1 MNEQIQEIRYQ
12 VGEAWK
18 GTYNAATVYGNAAVV
33 QDPTGLSVYRSL
45 KSGNTGH
52 PLTDQQWWFCIIDM
66 SSIKAEADH
75 LIEIDTQMTEHEAER
90 VENEETRISHENAR
104 INAENARISAEQ
116 VRANAESAR
125 VQAEQN
131 RVTQENLRIN
141 QEQARM
147 GAEQQRVAKEQQRVS
162 QEASRVAAET
172 QRQLNENNREA
183 VFAEDHAVAVAD
195 HEQADQDHTR
205 AESDHETAVSDHTK
219 AGNDHTRAGQ
229 DHTQATEDH
238 ARAESDHTTAASDH
252 TQAGQDH
259 TRAGQDHTQA
269 GSDHTRA
276 EEDHTASA
284 AATEA
289 ATAAAAGA
297 NALQENLENGVVV
310 PALAGNLESWAD
322 NNVPV
327 ENNFDTTVRTTAGDD
342 PINSDDGGVVK
353 SIVPITDFKCTGLL
367 ATAENQL
374 RLKTNGGGAVA
385 VGAGWYFPV
394 PKLTLGTFGTTDE
407 NNGLLLVDN
416 TGANIQNATVY
427 FKALANGVPTSVT
440 DGTQLTPQTV
450 TYGDK
455 TYKVY
460 TTSGPGYI
468 IVSGITYANTCA
480 RIAWED
486 WYDKFVSPTDPND
499 VGGSINLAPLF
510 AAAPNGTGKFLVCGN
525 AYTYGE
531 RISATQWK
539 ITDPI
544 GRIVSPSW
552 TDTPDEVEEGE
563 TQTYTHTLIISD
575 VAAGSTVMIE
585 GSSQAL
591 SLNETTVSY
600 TDTNATAITG
610 AVRYEKAVAATA
622 TVNLASAYT
631 LNDVGVEMK
640 EGVEGTANF
649 VCEYSQNIADSLAM
663 APPRLNDL
671 RHTSAAVSLGYG
683 VCTTGTY
690 DAAKT
695 VNIPHFML
703 LDNGT
708 INVLF
713 TTPINTE
720 NATLNV
726 SLTGAKPIRIL
737 GQNLPAGV
745 IKAETYA
752 TLAYDGTAWNIVNL
766 FCPDASFDP
775 AALVVDMGLPS
786 GVKWA
791 SRDIDLT
798 KPGGFCETPFTY
810 EKSFFSWGNID
821 GHNPSSVSAFDYNWG
836 GVNETEPYYEG
847 QPYGSTPGNTL
858 AGNIAVGEDFD
869 AARAN
874 LGAPWRMPTN
884 AEYGEL
890 FANIKYINADGTEVD
905 TTKADKRVTVNGIV
919 GLYIESKIN
928 GARLFFSCSGYGGG
942 RSWYNRGSGGY
953 YWSSAWSSARYAR
966 VLVFYSGGVFP
977 QSNSYRYYG
986 FAVRPVQ

>member
-18 GTYNAATVYGNAAVV
+18 GTYNAATVYGNANVV
-33 QDPTGLSVYRSL
+33 QDHTGLSVYRSL
-45 KSGNTGH
+45 KSGNVGH
-52 PLTDQQWWFCIIDM
+52 ALTDPQWWFRIIDL
-66 SSIKAEADH
+66 SDIKAEADH
-75 LIEIDTQMTEHEAER
+75 LIEIDAQMTEHEAVR
-90 VENEETRISHENAR
+90 VSAENERISHENAR
-104 INAENARISAEQ
+104 INAENARISAENA
-116 VRANAESAR
+116 RANAESAR

-147 GAEQQRVAKEQQRVS
+147 GAEQQRVTREQQRVN

-172 QRQLNENNREA
+172 QRQLNENDRQA
-183 VFAEDHAVAVAD
+183 IFAEDHAVAVAD

-205 AESDHETAVSDHTK
+205 AESDHTTAEGDHTQ
-219 AGNDHTRAGQ
+219 AGSDHTRAGQ
-229 DHTQATEDH
+229 DHTQAGQDH
-238 ARAESDHTTAASDH
+238 TRAESDHTTAASDH
-252 TQAGQDH
+252 TQAGSDH

-289 ATAAAAGA
+289 ANEAAAGA
-297 NALQENLENGVVV
+297 NALQTKLENGDVV
-310 PALAGNLESWAD
+310 PALAGNLESWED
-322 NNVPV
+322 KNVPV

-342 PINSDDGGVVK
+342 PINSDDGGIVK
-353 SIVPITDFKCTGLL
+353 SIVPVTDFKCTGLL

-374 RLKTNGGGAVA
+374 RLKSNGGGAVA

-450 TYGDK
+450 NYGDK

-460 TTSGPGYI
+460 TTSGPGYL

-510 AAAPNGTGKFLVCGN
+510 AAVPNGTGKFLVCGN

-544 GRIVSPSW
+544 GRIASPAW
-552 TDTPDEVEEGE
+552 TNTPDEVAEGE

-585 GSSQAL
+585 GSAQAL

-683 VCTTGTY
+683 ICTTGTY

-720 NATLNV
+720 NSTLNV

-752 TLAYDGTAWNIVNL
+752 TLAYDGTAWNIVNI

-798 KPGGFCETPFTY
+798 KPGGFCDTPFIY

-836 GVNETEPYYEG
+836 GVNQAEPWYDG
-847 QPYGSTPGNTL
+847 QVYGSTPGNTL
-858 AGNIAVGEDFD
+858 NGNIAVGEDFD

-874 LGAPWRMPTN
+874 LGAPWRMPTS
-884 AEYGEL
+884 AEFAEL

-905 TTKADKRVTVNGIV
+905 TTKADKRVSVNGV
-919 GLYIESKIN
+919 MGLYIESTIN
-928 GARLFFSCSGYGGG
+928 GARLFFSCSGLGYG
-942 RSWYNRGSGGY
+942 RSWSNRGSNGL
-953 YWSSAWSSARYAR
+953 YWSSAWLSARSAR
-966 VLVFYSGGVFP
+966 NLRFNSGGVYP
-977 QSNSYRYYG
+977 QFNDYRYVG
-986 FAVRPVQ
+986 FALRPVQ

>member
-1 MNEQIQEIRYQ
+1 MANEIQELKFQ

-18 GTYNAATVYGNAAVV
+18 GVYSSSTAYGLANVV
-33 QDPTGLSVYRSL
+33 QDATGLSIYRSL
-45 KSGNTGH
+45 KSGNVGH
-52 PLTDQQWWFCIIDM
+52 PVSDRTWWFCIIDM
-66 SSIKAEADH
+66 SSIKAESDRIKALNDAITRDEA
-75 LIEIDTQMTEHEAER
+75 LRVAAEELRQQHEQ
-90 VENEETRISHENAR
+90 AR
-104 INAENARISAEQ
+104 INAETQRDEAEQARITAEQGRVSAESA
-116 VRANAESAR
+116 RATAEQNRITAEQGRVSAESAR
-125 VQAEQN
+125 VTA
-131 RVTQENLRIN
+131 
-141 QEQARM
+141 EQARVLAETLRANSEDARAAAEINRNA
-147 GAEQQRVAKEQQRVS
+147 AEQQRIANEQTRIAQEQQRETKEAERQQTFVQS
-162 QEASRVAAET
+162 QAARQEAY
-172 QRQLNENNREA
+172 
-183 VFAEDHAVAVAD
+183 
-195 HEQADQDHTR
+195 EQAEAAR
-205 AESDHETAVSDHTK
+205 
-219 AGNDHTRAGQ
+219 
-229 DHTQATEDH
+229 QATFEHNEEERD
-238 ARAESDHTTAASDH
+238 AE
-252 TQAGQDH
+252 
-259 TRAGQDHTQA
+259 
-269 GSDHTRA
+269 
-276 EEDHTASA
+276 A
-284 AATEA
+284 AA
-289 ATAAAAGA
+289 
-297 NALQENLENGVVV
+297 LQTKLENGDVV

-327 ENNFDTTVRTTAGDD
+327 ENNFDAVIRTTAGDD

-374 RLKTNGGGAVA
+374 RLKMNGGGAVA

-416 TGANIQNATVY
+416 EGNNIQNATVY
-427 FKALANGVPTSVT
+427 FKALASGVPTSVT

-460 TTSGPGYI
+460 TTSGPGYL

-510 AAAPNGTGKFLVCGN
+510 AATPNGTGKFLVCGN

-544 GRIVSPSW
+544 GRISSPAW
-552 TDTPDEVEEGE
+552 TDTTDEVAEGE

-585 GSSQAL
+585 GSAQAL

-631 LNDVGVEMK
+631 LNDVGIEMK

-683 VCTTGTY
+683 ICTTGTY

-720 NATLNV
+720 NSTLNV
-726 SLTGAKPIRIL
+726 SLTGEKPIRIL

-752 TLAYDGTAWNIVNL
+752 TLAYDGTAWNIVNI

-775 AALVVDMGLPS
+775 AALLVDMGLPS

-798 KPGGFCETPFTY
+798 KPGGFCETPFVY

-836 GVNETEPYYEG
+836 GVNQAEPWYDG
-847 QPYGSTPGNTL
+847 QVYGSTPGNTL
-858 AGNIAVGEDFD
+858 TGNIAVGEDFD

-874 LGAPWRMPTN
+874 LGAPWHMPTS
-884 AEYGEL
+884 AESAEL
-890 FANIKYINADGTEVD
+890 FANIRYINADGTEVD
-905 TTKADKRVTVNGIV
+905 TTKTDKRVTVNGV
-919 GLYIESKIN
+919 MGLYIESRIN
-928 GARLFFSCSGYGGG
+928 GARLFFSCSGYGYG
-942 RSWYNRGSGGY
+942 RSWYNRGSRGF
-953 YWSSAWSSARYAR
+953 YWSSTWNSSRHART
-966 VLVFYSGGVFP
+966 LVFDSGGVYP
-977 QSNSYRYYG
+977 QYYDNRYYG
-986 FAVRPVQ
+986 FALRPVQ

>member
-1 MNEQIQEIRYQ
+1 MDIQEIRYQ

-52 PLTDQQWWFCIIDM
+52 PLTDPQWWFRIIDM
-66 SSIKAEADH
+66 SSIKAEADR
-75 LIEIDTQMTEHEAER
+75 LINLDTQMTEHEAAR
-90 VENEETRISHENAR
+90 VNAEEQRISHENARVNAENAR
-104 INAENARISAEQ
+104 INAENA
-116 VRANAESAR
+116 RANAESAR

-147 GAEQQRVAKEQQRVS
+147 GAEQQRVAREQQRVS

-172 QRQLNENNREA
+172 QRQLNENDRQG

-195 HEQADQDHTR
+195 HQQAEQDHTR
-205 AESDHETAVSDHTK
+205 AESDHETAVSDHGQMTELVERADADHTQ
-219 AGNDHTRAGQ
+219 AGSDHTRAE
-229 DHTQATEDH
+229 A
-238 ARAESDHTTAASDH
+238 DHTTAASDH
-252 TQAGQDH
+252 TQAGSDH

-276 EEDHTASA
+276 ESDHTASA

-289 ATAAAAGA
+289 ANAAAAAA
-297 NALQENLENGVVV
+297 NALQENLENGDVV
-310 PALAGNLESWAD
+310 PALAGNLEAWED

-342 PINSDDGGVVK
+342 PINSDDGGIVK
-353 SIVPITDFKCTGLL
+353 SIIPITDFKCTGLL

-374 RLKTNGGGAVA
+374 RLKSNGGGAVA

-544 GRIVSPSW
+544 GRIASPAW

-585 GSSQAL
+585 GSAQAL

-683 VCTTGTY
+683 ICTTGTY

-720 NATLNV
+720 NSTLNV

-745 IKAETYA
+745 VKAQTYA
-752 TLAYDGTAWNIVNL
+752 TLVYDGTAWNIVNL
-766 FCPDASFDP
+766 FCPDAQFDP

-791 SRDIDLT
+791 ARDIDLT
-798 KPGGFCETPFTY
+798 KPGGFCETPFIY

-821 GHNPSSVSAFDYNWG
+821 GHNPSSASAFAYDWG
-836 GVNETEPYYEG
+836 GVNQAEPWYDG

-858 AGNIAVGEDFD
+858 TGNIAVGEDFD

-874 LGAPWRMPTN
+874 LGAPWRMPTS
-884 AEYGEL
+884 AEFAEL
-890 FANIKYINADGTEVD
+890 FANIIYIDANGDEVD
-905 TTKADKRVTVNGIV
+905 TTKTDKRVSVNGV
-919 GLYIESKIN
+919 MGLYLESKIN
-928 GARLFFSCSGYGGG
+928 GARLFFSCSGYGNG
-942 RSWYNRGSGGY
+942 RSWYSRGSSGY
-953 YWSSAWSSARYAR
+953 YWSSTWDSSRYAR
-966 VLVFYSGGVFP
+966 DLYFYSGGVYP
-977 QSNSYRYYG
+977 QSSSNRYYG
-986 FAVRPVQ
+986 FALRPVQ

>member
-1 MNEQIQEIRYQ
+1 MANEIQELKFQ

-18 GTYNAATVYGNAAVV
+18 GVYSSSTAYGLANVV
-33 QDPTGLSVYRSL
+33 QDATGLSIYRSL
-45 KSGNTGH
+45 KSGNVGH
-52 PLTDQQWWFCIIDM
+52 PVTDTAWWFCIIDL
-66 SSIKAEADH
+66 SSIKAESDRIAALNQTIAQDEALRVAAEELRQQH
-75 LIEIDTQMTEHEAER
+75 EQARIAAETQRNEAEQ
-90 VENEETRISHENAR
+90 AR
-104 INAENARISAEQ
+104 INAEQQRETKETQRNTAEQ
-116 VRANAESAR
+116 QRITAEQGRVSAESAR
-125 VQAEQN
+125 VQAEQARVLAETLRANAEDARAAAEIN
-131 RVTQENLRIN
+131 RN
-141 QEQARM
+141 A
-147 GAEQQRVAKEQQRVS
+147 AEQQRIANEQTRQQQESERQTIFQQS
-162 QEASRVAAET
+162 QAARQEAY
-172 QRQLNENNREA
+172 
-183 VFAEDHAVAVAD
+183 
-195 HEQADQDHTR
+195 EQAEAAR
-205 AESDHETAVSDHTK
+205 
-219 AGNDHTRAGQ
+219 
-229 DHTQATEDH
+229 QATFEENE
-238 ARAESDHTTAASDH
+238 AERD
-252 TQAGQDH
+252 
-259 TRAGQDHTQA
+259 
-269 GSDHTRA
+269 A
-276 EEDHTASA
+276 EA
-284 AATEA
+284 AA
-289 ATAAAAGA
+289 
-297 NALQENLENGVVV
+297 LQTKLEDGDVV

-353 SIVPITDFKCTGLL
+353 SIVPVTDFKCTGLL

-374 RLKTNGGGAVA
+374 RLKSNGGGAVA

-427 FKALANGVPTSVT
+427 FKALSSGVPTTVI

-544 GRIVSPSW
+544 GRIASPAW

-585 GSSQAL
+585 GSAQAL

-720 NATLNV
+720 NSTLNV

-798 KPGGFCETPFTY
+798 KPGGFCETPFIY

-836 GVNETEPYYEG
+836 GVNQAEPWYDG

-858 AGNIAVGEDFD
+858 TGNIAVGEDFD

-884 AEYGEL
+884 AEFEEL

-905 TTKADKRVTVNGIV
+905 TTKTDKRVNVNGV
-919 GLYIESKIN
+919 MGLYLESRIN

-942 RSWYNRGSGGY
+942 RSWSGRGARGY
-953 YWSSAWSSARYAR
+953 YWSSTWVSARSARY
-966 VLVFYSGGVFP
+966 LNFSSGGVNP
-977 QSNSYRYYG
+977 ASVSNRYGG

>member
-1 MNEQIQEIRYQ
+1 MANEIQELKFQ

-18 GTYNAATVYGNAAVV
+18 GVYSSSTAYGLANVV
-33 QDPTGLSVYRSL
+33 QDATGLSIYRSL
-45 KSGNTGH
+45 KSGNVGH
-52 PLTDQQWWFCIIDM
+52 PVSDRTWWFCIIDM
-66 SSIKAEADH
+66 SSIKAESDRITALNQSIAQDEA
-75 LIEIDTQMTEHEAER
+75 LRKAAEELRQQKETQREAAETQHNEAEQ
-90 VENEETRISHENAR
+90 
-104 INAENARISAEQ
+104 ARISAEQ
-116 VRANAESAR
+116 QRVSAEQQRASQEQQRITAEQGRVSAESAR
-125 VQAEQN
+125 VQAEQARVLAETLRANAEDARAAAEIN
-131 RVTQENLRIN
+131 RN
-141 QEQARM
+141 A
-147 GAEQQRVAKEQQRVS
+147 AEQQRIANEQTRISQEQQRETKEAERQQIFVQS
-162 QEASRVAAET
+162 QAARQEAY
-172 QRQLNENNREA
+172 
-183 VFAEDHAVAVAD
+183 
-195 HEQADQDHTR
+195 EQAEAAR
-205 AESDHETAVSDHTK
+205 
-219 AGNDHTRAGQ
+219 
-229 DHTQATEDH
+229 QATFEHNEQERD
-238 ARAESDHTTAASDH
+238 AE
-252 TQAGQDH
+252 
-259 TRAGQDHTQA
+259 
-269 GSDHTRA
+269 
-276 EEDHTASA
+276 A
-284 AATEA
+284 AA
-289 ATAAAAGA
+289 
-297 NALQENLENGVVV
+297 LQTKLESGEVV

-327 ENNFDTTVRTTAGDD
+327 ENNFDDVIRTTAGDD

-374 RLKTNGGGAVA
+374 RLLSNGGGAVA
-385 VGAGWYFPV
+385 VGDGWYFPV

-427 FKALANGVPTSVT
+427 FKALASGVPTSVT

-510 AAAPNGTGKFLVCGN
+510 AAAPNGTGKFLICGN

-531 RISATQWK
+531 RISTTQWK

-544 GRIVSPSW
+544 GRIASPAW

-585 GSSQAL
+585 GSAQAL

-708 INVLF
+708 VNVLF

-720 NATLNV
+720 NSTLNV

-745 IKAETYA
+745 IKAETCA

-766 FCPDASFDP
+766 FCPDAQFDP

-791 SRDIDLT
+791 ARDIDIT

-810 EKSFFSWGNID
+810 MKSFFSWGNID
-821 GHNPSSVSAFDYNWG
+821 GHNPSSVSAFDYKWG
-836 GVNETEPYYEG
+836 GVNQAEPWYDG

-858 AGNIAVGEDFD
+858 TGNIAVGEDFD

-874 LGAPWRMPTN
+874 LGSPWRMPTS
-884 AEYGEL
+884 AEFAEL
-890 FANIKYINADGTEVD
+890 FANIRYINADGTEVD
-905 TTKADKRVTVNGIV
+905 TTKTDKRVAVNGV
-919 GLYIESKIN
+919 MGLYIESRIN
-928 GARLFFSCSGYGGG
+928 GARLFFSCSGYGDG
-942 RSWYNRGSGGY
+942 RSWSSRGSSGN
-953 YWSSAWSSARYAR
+953 YWSSTFYSARNAR
-966 VLVFYSGGVFP
+966 RLLFYSGGVSP
-977 QSNSYRYYG
+977 QGGNYRYNG
-986 FAVRPVQ
+986 FALRPVQ

>member
-1 MNEQIQEIRYQ
+1 MENEIQELKFQ

-18 GTYNAATVYGNAAVV
+18 GVYSSSTAYGLANVV
-33 QDPTGLSVYRSL
+33 QDATGLSIYRSL
-45 KSGNTGH
+45 KSGNVGH
-52 PLTDQQWWFCIIDM
+52 PVSDRTWWFCIIDM
-66 SSIKAEADH
+66 SSIKSESDRIAALNQAIAQDEALRKAAEE
-75 LIEIDTQMTEHEAER
+75 LRQQHEAQ
-90 VENEETRISHENAR
+90 RISAETQRNEAEQAR
-104 INAENARISAEQ
+104 INAEQAR
-116 VRANAESAR
+116 VNAESAR
-125 VQAEQN
+125 A
-131 RVTQENLRIN
+131 T
-141 QEQARM
+141 
-147 GAEQQRVAKEQQRVS
+147 AEQQRITAEQGRVSAESARVTAEQARVLAETLRANAEDARAAAEINRNAAEQQRIANEQTRIS
-162 QEASRVAAET
+162 QEQQRETKEAERQQTFVQSQAA
-172 QRQLNENNREA
+172 RQEAYEQAEAARNATFNE
-183 VFAEDHAVAVAD
+183 
-195 HEQADQDHTR
+195 HEQQRD
-205 AESDHETAVSDHTK
+205 AE
-219 AGNDHTRAGQ
+219 
-229 DHTQATEDH
+229 
-238 ARAESDHTTAASDH
+238 
-252 TQAGQDH
+252 
-259 TRAGQDHTQA
+259 
-269 GSDHTRA
+269 
-276 EEDHTASA
+276 A
-284 AATEA
+284 AA
-289 ATAAAAGA
+289 
-297 NALQENLENGVVV
+297 LQTKLENGDVV

-342 PINSDDGGVVK
+342 PINSDDGGVLK

-374 RLKTNGGGAVA
+374 RLKTDGGGAVA

-544 GRIVSPSW
+544 GRIASPSW

-585 GSSQAL
+585 GSAQTL

-600 TDTNATAITG
+600 TDTNGTAITG

-671 RHTSAAVSLGYG
+671 RHTSAAVSLGFG
-683 VCTTGTY
+683 ICTTGTY
-690 DAAKT
+690 DSAKT

-703 LDNGT
+703 LENGT

-752 TLAYDGTAWNIVNL
+752 TLAYDGVAWNIVNL

-775 AALVVDMGLPS
+775 AALLVDMGLPS
-786 GVKWA
+786 GTKWA
-791 SRDIDLT
+791 ARDIDLT

-810 EKSFFSWGNID
+810 MKSFFSWGNID

-836 GVNETEPYYEG
+836 GVNEQEPYYEG
-847 QPYGSTPGNTL
+847 QVYGSTPGNTL
-858 AGNIAVGEDFD
+858 TGNIAVGEDYD

-884 AEYGEL
+884 TEYSEL

-905 TTKADKRVTVNGIV
+905 TTKTDKRVTVNGV
-919 GLYIESKIN
+919 MGLYLESRIN
-928 GARLFFSCSGYGGG
+928 GARLFFSCSGYGNG
-942 RSWYNRGSGGY
+942 RTWLNRGARGY
-953 YWSSAWSSARYAR
+953 YWSSSWFSARYAR
-966 VLVFYSGGVFP
+966 SLGFYSGGVSP
-977 QSNSYRYYG
+977 QGSGNRYNG
-986 FAVRPVQ
+986 FALRPVQ

>member
-1 MNEQIQEIRYQ
+1 MADNIQELKFQ

-18 GTYNAATVYGNAAVV
+18 GVYSSSTAYGLANVV
-33 QDPTGLSVYRSL
+33 QDATGLSIYRSL
-45 KSGNTGH
+45 KSGNVGH
-52 PLTDQQWWFCIIDM
+52 PVSDRTWWFCIIDL
-66 SSIKAEADH
+66 SSIKEESDRIAALNQAIAQDEALRVAAEE
-75 LIEIDTQMTEHEAER
+75 LRQQHEAER
-90 VENEETRISHENAR
+90 VAAETQRNE
-104 INAENARISAEQ
+104 AEQARISAEQ
-116 VRANAESAR
+116 ARVNAESARATAEQQRITAEQGRVSAESAR
-125 VQAEQN
+125 VQAEQARVLAETLRANAEDTRAANEQN
-131 RVTQENLRIN
+131 RV
-141 QEQARM
+141 A
-147 GAEQQRVAKEQQRVS
+147 AEQQRIANEQTRIS
-162 QEASRVAAET
+162 QEQVRQQSEAERQQIFVQSQAA
-172 QRQLNENNREA
+172 RQEA
-183 VFAEDHAVAVAD
+183 YIQAEAA
-195 HEQADQDHTR
+195 R
-205 AESDHETAVSDHTK
+205 
-219 AGNDHTRAGQ
+219 
-229 DHTQATEDH
+229 QATFEHNEQERD
-238 ARAESDHTTAASDH
+238 AE
-252 TQAGQDH
+252 
-259 TRAGQDHTQA
+259 
-269 GSDHTRA
+269 
-276 EEDHTASA
+276 A
-284 AATEA
+284 AA
-289 ATAAAAGA
+289 
-297 NALQENLENGVVV
+297 LQTKLENGEVV

-342 PINSDDGGVVK
+342 PINSDDGGIVK
-353 SIVPITDFKCTGLL
+353 SIVPVTDFKCTGLL

-374 RLKTNGGGAVA
+374 RLKSNGGGAVA

-416 TGANIQNATVY
+416 EGNNIQNATVY

-450 TYGDK
+450 NYGDK

-486 WYDKFVSPTDPND
+486 WYDKFVSPTNPND
-499 VGGSINLAPLF
+499 VGGSINFAPLF
-510 AAAPNGTGKFLVCGN
+510 AAVPNGTGKFLVCGN

-544 GRIVSPSW
+544 GRITSPAW
-552 TDTPDEVEEGE
+552 TNTPDEVAEGE

-585 GSSQAL
+585 GSAQAL

-683 VCTTGTY
+683 ICTTGTY
-690 DAAKT
+690 DSAKV

-703 LDNGT
+703 LENGT

-720 NATLNV
+720 NSTLNV

-786 GVKWA
+786 GTKWA

-798 KPGGFCETPFTY
+798 KPGGFCETPFVY

-821 GHNPSSVSAFDYNWG
+821 GHNPSSMSAFDYNWG
-836 GVNETEPYYEG
+836 GVNQAEPWYDG
-847 QPYGSTPGNTL
+847 QVYGSTPGNTL
-858 AGNIAVGEDFD
+858 TGNIAVGEDFD

-874 LGAPWRMPTN
+874 LGAPWRMPTS
-884 AEYGEL
+884 AEFAEL
-890 FANIKYINADGTEVD
+890 FANIRYINADGIEVD
-905 TTKADKRVTVNGIV
+905 TTKTDKRVNVNGV
-919 GLYIESKIN
+919 MGLYIQSKIN
-928 GARLFFSCSGYGGG
+928 GARLFFSCSGLGNG
-942 RSWYNRGSGGY
+942 RSWDNRGSNGY
-953 YWSSAWSSARYAR
+953 YWSSTWYSARSARY
-966 VLVFYSGGVFP
+966 LFFYSGGVYP
-977 QSNSYRYYG
+977 QDSYYRYDG
-986 FAVRPVQ
+986 FALRSVQ

>member
-1 MNEQIQEIRYQ
+1 MADNIQELKFQ

-18 GTYNAATVYGNAAVV
+18 GVYSSSTAYGLANVV

-45 KSGNTGH
+45 KSGNVGH
-52 PLTDQQWWFCIIDM
+52 PVTDSAWWFRIIDM
-66 SSIKAEADH
+66 SSIKAESDRIAA
-75 LIEIDTQMTEHEAER
+75 LNEAIAQDE
-90 VENEETRISHENAR
+90 A
-104 INAENARISAEQ
+104 
-116 VRANAESAR
+116 
-125 VQAEQN
+125 
-131 RVTQENLRIN
+131 L
-141 QEQARM
+141 
-147 GAEQQRVAKEQQRVS
+147 RVAAEELRQQN
-162 QEASRVAAET
+162 EAARVAAET
-172 QRQLNENNREA
+172 QRNEAEQARISSEQARVNAESARATAEQQRITAEQGRVSAESARVTAEQARVLAETLRAN
-183 VFAEDHAVAVAD
+183 AEDARAANEQNRVAAEQQRINNEQTRISQEQQRETKESERQQTFVQSQVARQEAY
-195 HEQADQDHTR
+195 EQAEAAR
-205 AESDHETAVSDHTK
+205 
-219 AGNDHTRAGQ
+219 
-229 DHTQATEDH
+229 QATFEENE
-238 ARAESDHTTAASDH
+238 AERD
-252 TQAGQDH
+252 
-259 TRAGQDHTQA
+259 
-269 GSDHTRA
+269 A
-276 EEDHTASA
+276 EA
-284 AATEA
+284 AA
-289 ATAAAAGA
+289 
-297 NALQENLENGVVV
+297 LQTKLENGDVV

-342 PINSDDGGVVK
+342 PINSDYGGVLK
-353 SIVPITDFKCTGLL
+353 SIVPITDFACTGLL

-374 RLKTNGGGAVA
+374 RLKSNGGGAVA

-427 FKALANGVPTSVT
+427 FKALSSGVPTSVT

-460 TTSGPGYI
+460 TTSGPGYL

-544 GRIVSPSW
+544 GRIAEPVW
-552 TDTPDEVEEGE
+552 TNTPDDVAEGE
-563 TQTYTHTLIISD
+563 TQTYTHTLALSD
-575 VAAGSTVMIE
+575 IANGGTALIE
-585 GSSQAL
+585 GSAQSL
-591 SLNETTVSY
+591 SVDGTTLSY
-600 TDTNATAITG
+600 NDTNATAITG

-622 TVNLASAYT
+622 TVNLSSSYT

-640 EGVEGTANF
+640 EGAEGEANF

-671 RHTSAAVSLGYG
+671 RKTAAAVSLGYG
-683 VCTTGTY
+683 LCTTGTY
-690 DAAKT
+690 DAAKV

-703 LDNGT
+703 LENGT

-720 NATLNV
+720 NSTLNV
-726 SLTGAKPIRIL
+726 SLTGAKPLRIL

-752 TLAYDGTAWNIVNL
+752 TLAYDGVAWNIVNI

-821 GHNPSSVSAFDYNWG
+821 GHNPTSNSSFSPWNWG
-836 GVNETEPYYEG
+836 GVNQAEPWYDG
-847 QPYGSTPGNTL
+847 QVYGGTPGNTL
-858 AGNIAVGEDFD
+858 TGNIAVGEAFD

-874 LGAPWRMPTN
+874 LGSPWRMPTN
-884 AEYGEL
+884 TEYGEL
-890 FANIKYINADGTEVD
+890 FSNIDYLNADGTVKD
-905 TTKADKRVTVNGIV
+905 ASVTNKLSTVNGIV
-919 GLYIESKIN
+919 GIWIQSKIN
-928 GARLFFSCSGYGGG
+928 GAQLFFSCSGNGSGTSRDY
-942 RSWYNRGSGGY
+942 RGSNGV
-953 YWSSAWSSARYAR
+953 YWSSTWSSARYAR
-966 VLVFYSGGVFP
+966 RLNFNSGGVYP
-977 QSNSYRYYG
+977 QNNVSRYYG
-986 FAVRPVQ
+986 FAVRAVQ

>member
-1 MNEQIQEIRYQ
+1 MNNEIQELKFQ

-18 GTYNAATVYGNAAVV
+18 GVYSSSTAYGLANVV
-33 QDPTGLSVYRSL
+33 QDATGLSIYRSL
-45 KSGNTGH
+45 KSGNVGH
-52 PLTDQQWWFCIIDM
+52 PVTDSAWWFCIIDL
-66 SSIKAEADH
+66 SSIKEESDRIAALNQAIAQDEALRRAAEE
-75 LIEIDTQMTEHEAER
+75 LRQQHEAARIAAETQR
-90 VENEETRISHENAR
+90 NEAEQAR
-104 INAENARISAEQ
+104 INAEQARVSAESA
-116 VRANAESAR
+116 RAAAEQQRITAEQGRVSAESAR
-125 VQAEQN
+125 VTAEQARALAETLRANAEDTRAANEQN
-131 RVTQENLRIN
+131 RV
-141 QEQARM
+141 A
-147 GAEQQRVAKEQQRVS
+147 AEQQRIANEQTRISQEQQRETKESERQQIFVQS
-162 QEASRVAAET
+162 QAARQEAY
-172 QRQLNENNREA
+172 
-183 VFAEDHAVAVAD
+183 
-195 HEQADQDHTR
+195 EQAEAAR
-205 AESDHETAVSDHTK
+205 
-219 AGNDHTRAGQ
+219 
-229 DHTQATEDH
+229 QATFNAHE
-238 ARAESDHTTAASDH
+238 AERD
-252 TQAGQDH
+252 
-259 TRAGQDHTQA
+259 
-269 GSDHTRA
+269 A
-276 EEDHTASA
+276 EA
-284 AATEA
+284 AA
-289 ATAAAAGA
+289 
-297 NALQENLENGVVV
+297 LQTKLENGEVV
-310 PALAGNLESWAD
+310 PALAENLESWAD

-327 ENNFDTTVRTTAGDD
+327 ENNFDDVIRTTAGDD
-342 PINSDDGGVVK
+342 PINSDDGGIVK

-374 RLKTNGGGAVA
+374 RLKSNGGGAVA

-416 TGANIQNATVY
+416 AGANIQNATVY

-460 TTSGPGYI
+460 VTSGPGYL

-486 WYDKFVSPTDPND
+486 WYDKFVSPTSPSDE
-499 VGGSINLAPLF
+499 GGSINLAPLF

-544 GRIVSPSW
+544 GRIASPAW
-552 TDTPDEVEEGE
+552 TNTPDEVAEGE

-575 VAAGSTVMIE
+575 VAAGSTVMSE
-585 GSSQAL
+585 GSAQAL

-600 TDTNATAITG
+600 TDTNATAIAG

-690 DAAKT
+690 DAAKV

-703 LDNGT
+703 LENGT

-713 TTPINTE
+713 TTPINTD
-720 NATLNV
+720 NSTLNV

-752 TLAYDGTAWNIVNL
+752 TLAYDGVAWNIVNI

-775 AALVVDMGLPS
+775 AALLVDMGLPS

-791 SRDIDLT
+791 ARDIDLT
-798 KPGGFCETPFTY
+798 KPGGFCETPFVY

-836 GVNETEPYYEG
+836 GVNQVEPWYEG

-858 AGNIAVGEDFD
+858 NGNIAVGEAFD

-874 LGAPWRMPTN
+874 LGAPWRMPTS
-884 AEYGEL
+884 AEFNEL
-890 FANIKYINADGTEVD
+890 FANIKYIKADGTEVD
-905 TTKADKRVTVNGIV
+905 TTKTDKRVTVNGV
-919 GLYIESKIN
+919 MGLYIESRIN
-928 GARLFFSCSGYGGG
+928 GARLFFSCSGHGNG
-942 RSWYNRGSGGY
+942 RSWYSRGASGY
-953 YWSSAWSSARYAR
+953 YWSSTLRSARYAR
-966 VLVFYSGGVFP
+966 VPYFSSGGVYP
-977 QSNSYRYYG
+977 QNYDSRYYG

>member
-1 MNEQIQEIRYQ
+1 MNEQIQEIRYL

-18 GTYNAATVYGNAAVV
+18 GTYDAATPYGNANVV

-45 KSGNTGH
+45 KPGNVGH
-52 PLTDQQWWFCIIDM
+52 PLTDTAWWFCIINL
-66 SSIKAEADH
+66 SSIKAESDRIAALNTAIAQDEA
-75 LIEIDTQMTEHEAER
+75 LRVAAEELRQQHEAQ
-90 VENEETRISHENAR
+90 RIS
-104 INAENARISAEQ
+104 AETQRNEAEQARISAEQ
-116 VRANAESAR
+116 ARVNAESAR
-125 VQAEQN
+125 A
-131 RVTQENLRIN
+131 T
-141 QEQARM
+141 
-147 GAEQQRVAKEQQRVS
+147 AEQQRITAEQGRVSAESARVSAEQSRVQAETLRDNAEDERALAETNRAAAEQQRIANEQTRIS
-162 QEASRVAAET
+162 QEQQRETKEAERQQTFVQSQAARQEAYEQAEASR
-172 QRQLNENNREA
+172 
-183 VFAEDHAVAVAD
+183 
-195 HEQADQDHTR
+195 
-205 AESDHETAVSDHTK
+205 
-219 AGNDHTRAGQ
+219 
-229 DHTQATEDH
+229 QATFEENE
-238 ARAESDHTTAASDH
+238 AERD
-252 TQAGQDH
+252 
-259 TRAGQDHTQA
+259 
-269 GSDHTRA
+269 A
-276 EEDHTASA
+276 EA
-284 AATEA
+284 AA
-289 ATAAAAGA
+289 
-297 NALQENLENGVVV
+297 LQTKLEEGDVV

-374 RLKTNGGGAVA
+374 RLKSNGGGAVA

-416 TGANIQNATVY
+416 EGNNIQNATVY
-427 FKALANGVPTSVT
+427 FKALASGVPTSVT

-450 TYGDK
+450 NYGDK

-499 VGGSINLAPLF
+499 VGGSINFAPLF
-510 AAAPNGTGKFLVCGN
+510 AAAPNGTSKFLVCGN

-544 GRIVSPSW
+544 GRIASPAW
-552 TDTPDEVEEGE
+552 TNTPDEVEEGE

-585 GSSQAL
+585 GSAQAL

-683 VCTTGTY
+683 ICTTGTY

-720 NATLNV
+720 NSTLNV

-745 IKAETYA
+745 IKAETYV
-752 TLAYDGTAWNIVNL
+752 TMAYDGVAWNITNI

-775 AALVVDMGLPS
+775 AAIVVDMGLPS

-798 KPGGFCETPFTY
+798 KPGGFCETPFIY

-836 GVNETEPYYEG
+836 GVNAQEPWYDG

-858 AGNIAVGEDFD
+858 TGNIAVGEDFD

-884 AEYGEL
+884 AEFAEL
-890 FANIKYINADGTEVD
+890 LANIRYINADGTEVD
-905 TTKADKRVTVNGIV
+905 TTKTDKRVNVNGV
-919 GLYIESKIN
+919 MGLYIESRIN
-928 GARLFFSCSGYGGG
+928 GARLFFSCSGFGNG
-942 RSWYNRGSGGY
+942 RSWYYRGSYGL
-953 YWSSAWSSARYAR
+953 YWSSTWLSARYAR
-966 VLVFYSGGVFP
+966 TLFFYSGGVYP
-977 QSNSYRYYG
+977 QNYNNRFSG
-986 FAVRPVQ
+986 FALRPVQ